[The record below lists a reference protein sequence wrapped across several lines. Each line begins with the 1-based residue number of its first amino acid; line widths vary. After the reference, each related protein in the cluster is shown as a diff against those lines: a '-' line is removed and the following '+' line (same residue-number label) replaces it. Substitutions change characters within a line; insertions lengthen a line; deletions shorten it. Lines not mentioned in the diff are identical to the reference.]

1 MGMSILYSL
10 CQAWMSLP
18 DPLVEIGSPMQYRLI
33 WACASLASAPRL
45 LGSQVHSI
53 QQAHLLDCFRSRVRA
68 FCFQERFVG
77 GGFLRCFFFFQFFKV
92 FFFFSFL
99 LPFVILYPVL
109 NKSYTFLSFSFY
121 FLLLLCLFYFLRDYL
136 KLTYMAD
143 IKSTV
148 GQRNQER
155 HRRICRFSI

>member
-1 MGMSILYSL
+1 MGVSILYSL

-18 DPLVEIGSPMQYRLI
+18 HPLIEIGSPMQYRLI
-33 WACASLASAPRL
+33 WACASLASASRL

-53 QQAHLLDCFRSRVRA
+53 QQAHLLDCFRPRIRA
-68 FCFQERFVG
+68 FCFQERFVV
-77 GGFLRCFFFFQFFKV
+77 GGFLRFFFFLI
-92 FFFFSFL
+92 L